1 MPPKS
6 IVIKLSSPSDDS
18 RQNPRNADLPRTW
31 LGYLWQNEPV
41 LLAASAFMQL
51 LWSSCILFGAYYIV
65 DLMNKNLYKDQE
77 MGLQLCL
84 GYLGIIVTIVI
95 SYQCKELWVGRMG
108 ASIKA
113 RLSARVAE
121 HALLRGPTSTSDKS
135 LALVLASQDSHN
147 ICEGAK
153 NVWQLPAAIFEGITI
168 TALVIYTAGALA
180 GGITASLFVMGF
192 VFLFCMSWNMNAR
205 KRDVSHIHDKQVSVF
220 CEMLVNIRSFR
231 YYGWDDFFLARL
243 HAMTDSL
250 VPAQQ
255 KLVVMKAVNSALVI
269 TFPCIPATALF
280 IISYYQTD
288 VSPSVQFQA
297 VVMSLLNTFRCVS
310 CNFMQSPCA
319 RFVTICPKRYPLWN
333 LPSSLRAISSANNSF
348 RRLSAFLS
356 KKGQADTRAVA
367 GEVGAVEI
375 ENLAV
380 GSSGSLLK
388 RLHVRPGSLVVLQ
401 GPAKAYKTTV
411 LKTLAGHLP
420 LRESETVRI
429 GGSVSYAPQIPWMC
443 QTTIQDN
450 IVSCEPFDE
459 RRYNDVLRACA
470 LTQDLAAMPSGD
482 QTPVAEK
489 GISLSGGERQRVAL
503 ARAVYRRAD
512 VYLLD
517 NPISALDDVTQQHIW
532 DNLFEGLLSTATVI
546 ITSSRAVRSCTSI
559 VHLSTSGIQG
569 DTVDISG
576 WVTRQTPD
584 QQLPRRYRRLTVD
597 MRSKEQSFAAGRTG
611 ELHVNSRGLTLE
623 DVSMVDV
630 SADADRFEEYLA
642 AESVRQNVTV
652 ASSET
657 SNVSMS
663 SSVSMAILGNANNN
677 VSTSGNLDISMSR
690 SGIANNMPKNFL
702 DLREEQREAN
712 GIISPTKAIGSRRI
726 NFVGLNGAPQLDHG
740 SNDYVSQD
748 VAPLAVEKSALA
760 PVLASIDR
768 KSFLSRFM
776 IWINFCALSKPALAA
791 FASLY
796 WFYPAPRLWF
806 EQWIGFWAAKTYS
819 ADDQFNM
826 SILGVSFLMVMLVRI
841 ALDLSAFHIGSV
853 CERNMRKAFC
863 SAVARA
869 PMSFFMTENLGPL
882 VSVFSRDM
890 TIVGE
895 ELMQDFH
902 SGIYYMLFSFAVSVF
917 VCTKFPP
924 FIAVAVVIYSL
935 LILLQKLYSQKIVLI
950 REEFQQ
956 AQDDVFRVLYDSLE
970 GLEVLRSAGAEQ
982 WAIDLLAESLL
993 NNRIAV
999 VAVERTNV
1007 WLARRA
1013 DFLAVCLCFATVMF
1027 VNYFPV
1033 PAASRGLLISG
1044 SMPILVLFN
1053 WSMKLLGNFQFLLNS
1068 VHRIQQYIDKV
1079 PSEDKSGSRPPKEF
1093 PATGELKFQNVC
1105 LRYAPSLPLA
1115 LDGVSFNLAHGSKVA
1130 VVGRTGSGKSTLL
1143 VALFRLIQPCGGSMS
1158 VDGVSP
1164 TSLAVD
1170 VLRKQMAIIPQD
1182 PAMFKGT
1189 LRMNL
1194 DPYNEFSDQQV
1205 RTHLT
1210 FDV

>member
-1 MPPKS
+1 MPQLIIEPEG
-6 IVIKLSSPSDDS
+6 DS
-18 RQNPRNADLPRTW
+18 QAQREAKVNNSDLPQTW
-31 LGYLWQNEPV
+31 LGFLWQNEPV
-41 LLAASAFMQL
+41 LLVASAFMQL
-51 LWSSCILFGAYYIV
+51 SWSSCIILGAYYFV
-65 DLMNKNLYKDQE
+65 NEMNRNRDQE
-77 MGLQLCL
+77 KGLQLCL
-84 GYLGIIVTIVI
+84 GYLGTIVSIVI
-95 SYQCKELWVGRMG
+95 SYQYKELWVGKMG
-108 ASIKA
+108 AGVKA

-121 HALLRGPTSTSDKS
+121 HALLRGPTSAADKS

-153 NVWQLPAAIFEGITI
+153 NVWQLPAAVFEGITI

-180 GGITASLFVMGF
+180 GGITAALLVAGF
-192 VFLFCMSWNMNAR
+192 VFLFCMSWKMNAL
-205 KRDVSHIHDKQVSVF
+205 KHDVSLIHDKQVSVF
-220 CEMLVNIRSFR
+220 CEVLANIRSFR

-269 TFPCIPATALF
+269 AFPCIPATVVFL
-280 IISYYQTD
+280 ISYYQTN

-297 VVMSLLNTFRCVS
+297 VVLSLLNTFRYALHAIYAQPLLAF
-310 CNFMQSPCA
+310 CNKLP
-319 RFVTICPKRYPLWN
+319 RYPLWN

-348 RRLSAFLS
+348 KRLRAFLS
-356 KKGQADTRAVA
+356 KHGHTDTRAYSGTA
-367 GEVGAVEI
+367 GAVEV
-375 ENLAV
+375 ENLGV
-380 GSSGSLLK
+380 GPSGSVLK
-388 RLHVRPGSLVVLQ
+388 RLHVTPGSLVILQ
-401 GPAKAYKTTV
+401 GPVKSYKTTV

-420 LRESETVRI
+420 LRESETVLI

-470 LTQDLAAMPSGD
+470 LMQDLAAMPSGD

-559 VHLSTSGIQG
+559 VHLSTSGIEG

-642 AESVRQNVTV
+642 AESLRQSVAV

-690 SGIANNMPKNFL
+690 SGIASNMPKNFL

-726 NFVGLNGAPQLDHG
+726 NFVGLNAAPQLDHG
-740 SNDYVSQD
+740 SNDSVSQD
-748 VAPLAVEKSALA
+748 VAPLAFEKSALA

-776 IWINFCALSKPALAA
+776 IWINFCALSKPVLAA

-819 ADDQFNM
+819 TDDQFNM

-935 LILLQKLYSQKIVLI
+935 LFLLQKLYSQKIVLI

-1115 LDGVSFNLAHGSKVA
+1115 LDGVSFHLAHGSKVA

-1182 PAMFKGT
+1182 PAMFEGT